1 MASTQSAAATL
12 RAAWIAHA
20 QARPIVTLG
29 LIGTVL
35 VVLTL
40 SIASGYNAFQNG
52 NESNVRYALLGGC
65 AGFAATALGAPGWS
79 AFMLFVLM
87 LERSM
92 R

>member
-65 AGFAATALGAPGWS
+65 ASTGVQSGEVSYEIGFEATD
-79 AFMLFVLM
+79 
-87 LERSM
+87 
-92 R
+92 